1 MRLQDSV
8 YTRQGCKE
16 SCLLG
21 TVQLPFYHS
30 QLTCSL
36 SFHVDNLFLYMLPT
50 LILISLR
57 VHCFVRL
64 STPLYKEFIDYHY
77 VFPARAP

>member
-8 YTRQGCKE
+8 YTRQGCKG

-21 TVQLPFYHS
+21 VLQLPFCHS
-30 QLTCSL
+30 QLPSSL

-50 LILISLR
+50 LILISLL
-57 VHCFVRL
+57 VYCFVRL

-77 VFPARAP
+77 VFPTLAP